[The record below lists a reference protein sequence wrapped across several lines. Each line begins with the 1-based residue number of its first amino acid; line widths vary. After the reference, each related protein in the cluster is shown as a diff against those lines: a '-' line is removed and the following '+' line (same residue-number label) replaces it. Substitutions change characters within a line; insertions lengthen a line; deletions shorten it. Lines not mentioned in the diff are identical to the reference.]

1 MNDGS
6 KFDMAWV
13 NQPRPENE
21 WTPTDGI
28 HWPDV
33 VMDKYRDDS
42 LKDLAKDYFAK
53 NPVEW
58 TPEVSPAAWKT
69 DDFNRV
75 VLEAN
80 AAILKMI
87 NG

>member
-1 MNDGS
+1 M
-6 KFDMAWV
+6 
-13 NQPRPENE
+13 
-21 WTPTDGI
+21 DGI

-33 VMDKYRDDS
+33 VKDKFADPG
-42 LKDLAKDYFAK
+42 LKDMASDYLAK

-58 TPEVSPAAWKT
+58 TPAVSPAAWKT

-87 NG
+87 NE